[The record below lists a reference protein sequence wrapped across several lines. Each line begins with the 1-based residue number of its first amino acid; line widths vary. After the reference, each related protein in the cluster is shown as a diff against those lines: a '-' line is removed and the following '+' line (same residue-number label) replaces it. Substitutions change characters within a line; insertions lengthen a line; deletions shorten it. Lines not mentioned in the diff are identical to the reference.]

1 MIRVTVPLPGQRYD
15 IVIGSD
21 VLTDATRL
29 IGAATPARF
38 LLVIADARVWSRHG
52 SAILKSI
59 GPSFRI
65 KVVQVRP
72 GEGRKTL
79 RQAEVLFRACQA
91 HRLGRDGA
99 IVAVGGGMIGDLA
112 GFVAA
117 TWQRGVDL
125 IMMPTSLLAQVDS
138 SVGGKVAVNLG
149 GVKNLVGVFHQP
161 RLVLADTRWL
171 ETLPRRER
179 RSGLAEVV
187 KYAMIADRRLFGQL
201 EQAGASLLEAPADKL
216 VSIIVT
222 CTRIKA
228 RIVAQD
234 ERESGRRILLN
245 YGHTIGHALEA
256 AGAGR
261 LRHGEAVALGMRG
274 AALLAEREGWLS
286 SQDRARQDSL
296 LDQLGFPAHFSGPS
310 VSELMANLKQDKKVR
325 DRLPRFVLTR
335 GIGSASLAPPIDA
348 SRIRLVLAE
357 LTNS

>member
-1 MIRVTVPLPGQRYD
+1 M
-15 IVIGSD
+15 GS
-21 VLTDATRL
+21 
-29 IGAATPARF
+29 P
-38 LLVIADARVWSRHG
+38 
-52 SAILKSI
+52 
-59 GPSFRI
+59 FRI
-65 KVVQVRP
+65 EVVQVKP

-79 RQAEVLFRACQA
+79 RQAEVLYRACQA
-91 HRLGRDGA
+91 HQLGRDGA

-161 RLVLADTRWL
+161 RLVIADTRWL

-187 KYAMIADRRLFGQL
+187 KYAMIADRRLFN
-201 EQAGASLLEAPADKL
+201 LLERAGGTLLDAPAGKL
-216 VSIIVT
+216 ESIIAT

-228 RIVAQD
+228 GIVVQD
-234 ERESGRRILLN
+234 EREAGRRILLN
-245 YGHTIGHALEA
+245 YGHTIGHAFEA

-261 LRHGEAVALGMRG
+261 LRHGEAVAIGMRG
-274 AALLAEREGWLS
+274 AALLAERAGWIS
-286 SQDRARQDSL
+286 SEDRARQNAL
-296 LDQLGFPAHFSGPS
+296 LDELGLPMHFIGPE
-310 VSELMANLKQDKKVR
+310 VRELMANIKQDKKVR
-325 DRLPRFVLTR
+325 DQLPRFVLTR

-348 SRIRLVLAE
+348 SRVRRVLAE
-357 LTNS
+357 LTSS